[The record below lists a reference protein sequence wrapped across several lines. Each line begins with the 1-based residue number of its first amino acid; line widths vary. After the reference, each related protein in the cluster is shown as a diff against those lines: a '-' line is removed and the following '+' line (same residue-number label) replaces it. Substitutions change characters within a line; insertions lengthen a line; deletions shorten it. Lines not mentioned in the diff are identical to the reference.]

1 MTDLAAPAGTSIG
14 ATTRERAPAGEDA
27 ALDLLFWLMVLS
39 SPAPAEEDGPAAR
52 LTTRERQIAVLVCRG
67 LTNKEIG
74 RDLAISPS
82 TVKNHMHA
90 IHSKLGI
97 DRRTKLPDALRGVP
111 AC

>member
-1 MTDLAAPAGTSIG
+1 MADPSAPAGTG
-14 ATTRERAPAGEDA
+14 RRAPGEA
-27 ALDLLFWLMVLS
+27 PLDLLFWLMVLS
-39 SPAPAEEDGPAAR
+39 SSAPAPADPGGPAAR
-52 LTTRERQIAVLVCRG
+52 LTARERQIALLVCRG

-97 DRRTKLPDALRGVP
+97 DRRTKLPDALRGAALEVG
-111 AC
+111 

>member
-1 MTDLAAPAGTSIG
+1 MTDLAAPPGAGHGDGPAPG
-14 ATTRERAPAGEDA
+14 AEP

-39 SPAPAEEDGPAAR
+39 SSEAPPRAGPDPADK
-52 LTTRERQIAVLVCRG
+52 LTGREREIAALVCRG

-97 DRRTKLPDALRGVP
+97 DRRTKLPDALRGALEP
-111 AC
+111 G